1 MTRRTRL
8 IADTSIG
15 ASVKRVEDGRL
26 LTGRGLY
33 ADDLHPRDVA
43 YAAVLRSPH
52 AHAVIRSID
61 VSNALSAPDVLLI
74 LTGEDVLREKVAG
87 LPCVWTPPMTVG
99 TPFIPEQ
106 PLLAIGKVRLFRI
119 LGNWLL
125 NH

>member
-1 MTRRTRL
+1 MTQSTRL
-8 IADTSIG
+8 IADTGIG

-26 LTGRGLY
+26 LTGRGRY

-61 VSNALSAPDVLLI
+61 VSDALSAPDVLLI
-74 LTGEDVLREKVAG
+74 LTGEDVLRENVAG
-87 LPCVWTPPMTVG
+87 LLCVWTPPMTVG

-106 PLLAIGKVRLFRI
+106 PLLAIGKVRHV
-119 LGNWLL
+119 GDPV
-125 NH
+125 